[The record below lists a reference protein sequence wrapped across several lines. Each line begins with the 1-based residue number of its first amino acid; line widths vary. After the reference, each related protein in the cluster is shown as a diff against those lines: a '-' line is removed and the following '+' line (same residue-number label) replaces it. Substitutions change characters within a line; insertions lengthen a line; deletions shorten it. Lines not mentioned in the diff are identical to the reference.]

1 MKCPYQTIT
10 RHIPECEIGTAKIY
24 AQDITEF
31 GECWKNDCPFYY
43 TTEYNPSR
51 KIYEH
56 CRRTEQKGGEE

>member
-10 RHIPECEIGTAKIY
+10 KHIPEHEIVFEKVY

-43 TTEYNPSR
+43 TTEYNPAR
-51 KIYEH
+51 IIYEH
-56 CRRTEQKGGEE
+56 CRRTEQNGVKK